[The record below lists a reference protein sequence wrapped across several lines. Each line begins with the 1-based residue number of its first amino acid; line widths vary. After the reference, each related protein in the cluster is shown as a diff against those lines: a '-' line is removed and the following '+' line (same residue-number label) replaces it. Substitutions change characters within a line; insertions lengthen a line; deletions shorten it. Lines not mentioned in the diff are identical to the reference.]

1 MGNAIPVIV
10 YAVFFAVTFVV
21 MYRPI
26 MAWAE
31 EDLDGLG
38 NLDTLIAQIMVFLI
52 ALLWPAVAVIAVLK
66 VTAEFVDRWLFR

>member
-1 MGNAIPVIV
+1 MIPVIV
-10 YAVFFAVTFVV
+10 YGFFFAVTFVL

-38 NLDTLIAQIMVFLI
+38 NLDRMIANMVVLFI
-52 ALLWPAVAVIAVLK
+52 ALLWPAVAVTAVLK
-66 VTAEFVDRWLFR
+66 VTAEFVDRWLFQ